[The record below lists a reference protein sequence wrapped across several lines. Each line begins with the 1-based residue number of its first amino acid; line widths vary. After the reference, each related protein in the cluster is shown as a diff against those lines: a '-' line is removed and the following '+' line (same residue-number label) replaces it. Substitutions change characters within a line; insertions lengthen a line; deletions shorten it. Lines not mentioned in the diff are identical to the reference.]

1 MTESEQFKNF
11 AELSWE
17 EEVRLEKNLVWIFA
31 SPRSG
36 TTWLASQL
44 LSHNTKILGEP
55 LIGSHLADSRELGNT
70 YIRRFEEHRQREHYF
85 FSSKYEEVW
94 QVYVRRL
101 ILNRIHAQFQDL
113 SSTIIVKE
121 PNGSMAADLIAQCLP
136 NSKIII
142 VLRDGRDVL
151 NSKITA
157 LSKGGYAEKMSKGV
171 FKPLAGSRRRN
182 HLLLSARDWA
192 KLVDVLLATFEHH
205 NPQLRY
211 LIRYEDLLS
220 DTYHEVRKMY
230 NFIDIEIGEDRLSSI
245 VENTAFENLPS
256 ESKGIGTTVQFAKAG
271 GWKEGFDDDEK
282 AVIEEIIGKGLRKLG
297 YL

>member
-1 MTESEQFKNF
+1 MNDKSVFL
-11 AELSWE
+11 ELSLE
-17 EEVRLEKNLVWIFA
+17 EEAALERNLVWIFA

-55 LIGSHLADSRELGNT
+55 LIGSHLADARELGNT
-70 YIRRFEEHRQREHYF
+70 YIRRFEEHKDREHYF
-85 FSSKYEEVW
+85 FSEKYQDVW
-94 QVYVRRL
+94 KVYVRKM
-101 ILNRIHAQFQDL
+101 ILNRVHAQFQNL
-113 SSTIIVKE
+113 SSTILIKE
-121 PNGSMAADLIAQCLP
+121 PNGSMAADFISRCLP

-142 VLRDGRDVL
+142 VLRDGRDIL

-157 LSKGGYAEKMSKGV
+157 LSKGGYAEKMSKGT
-171 FKPLAGSRRRN
+171 FKPLEGQRRRN

-192 KLVDVLLATFEHH
+192 KLVNVLLTTFENH

-211 LIRYEDLLS
+211 LVRYEDLLK
-220 DTYHEVRKMY
+220 DTYNEVKKMY
-230 NFIDIEIGEDRLSSI
+230 DFMALKISHERLSSI
-245 VENTAFENLPS
+245 IDNTSVENLPK

-271 GWKEGFDDDEK
+271 IWQDRFSDEEK
-282 AVIEEIIGKGLRKLG
+282 VLIEEIIGEGLKKLG